1 MTSGNVFMRLLPHTA
16 AILIS
21 IAQASFARDD
31 AEQYYISEVESVVQ
45 FYCISCH
52 RGGGQAGSTRLLFS
66 SSAPENHRKFDAYV
80 NSPDR
85 GANADRLLQKIRG
98 AAGHGGG
105 TVLRTGSSEYGRF
118 QAYVD
123 LLTYDPGQVYTV
135 TARSTGN
142 GSVSPDGAQTV
153 EEKTVLE
160 FLLTPD
166 SGYEI
171 RTVAGSCGGD
181 LTDSKFVT
189 DPIISDCDVVADF
202 RETEVQSL
210 VVSPF
215 AGAGGSISP
224 SEPQSVSRGGTV
236 EFDVTPNVDFELD
249 TLSGSCDGTLT
260 GITFTTN
267 PVYEAC
273 DVLATFRPIK
283 SSEYGEDRGADP
295 EKVFLD
301 LLQTVSGL
309 GNVSETSEKAHDN
322 ARQVDRAIDR
332 STHTEAIPVMSKPF
346 LFCSISLIAAIAYL
360 RLRM

>member
-1 MTSGNVFMRLLPHTA
+1 MRPLPHTA

-21 IAQASFARDD
+21 ISQASFAQND
-31 AEQYYISEVESVVQ
+31 AEQYYISDVESIVQ
-45 FYCISCH
+45 SYCISCH
-52 RGGGQAGSTRLLFS
+52 RSGGQAGSTRLLFG

-123 LLTYDPGQVYTV
+123 LLAYDPGQVYTV

-224 SEPQSVSRGGTV
+224 SEPQSVSLGGTV
-236 EFDVTPNVDFELD
+236 KFDVIPDLDFELD

-283 SSEYGEDRGADP
+283 SSEYVEDGGADP

-309 GNVSETSEKAHDN
+309 GNVSEAREKAYYN

-332 STHTEAIPVMSKPF
+332 SSHVEAIPVMNKLL
-346 LFCSISLIAAIAYL
+346 LFCSIALIAAIAYL
-360 RLRM
+360 RLRHVL